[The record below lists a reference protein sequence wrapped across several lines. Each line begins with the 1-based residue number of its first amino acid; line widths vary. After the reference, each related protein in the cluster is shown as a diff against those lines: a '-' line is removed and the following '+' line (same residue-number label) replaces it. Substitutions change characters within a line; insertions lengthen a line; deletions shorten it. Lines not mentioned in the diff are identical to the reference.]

1 MIPGLRQPV
10 LHCGTM
16 GTACCGLFRRT
27 MKGVS
32 MNAGTDLRPILG
44 AMLIASVVL
53 IIVNAILFSRSRV
66 YEKGRQSQQ
75 DTPRTVAIILGIV
88 GALAWTVV
96 LWPVMTGSASGAY
109 VIRVNGVVT
118 SGGFLN
124 LMYGLVPLFIAG
136 LVLISLPLLI
146 GRGLWN
152 IRNKSADQKRA
163 GKPGVGLLVL
173 SIFVSIAIPAIFLV
187 LSGREPVLPVPA
199 ESDGEGYL
207 YSL

>member
-1 MIPGLRQPV
+1 
-10 LHCGTM
+10 
-16 GTACCGLFRRT
+16 
-27 MKGVS
+27 

-75 DTPRTVAIILGIV
+75 DTPGTVAIILGIV

-173 SIFVSIAIPAIFLV
+173 SIFALVAGIIFVGTVISFINSPGAQISPVGTTVSAAIGVVCIVLGIVGIARYIR
-187 LSGREPVLPVPA
+187 GTRR
-199 ESDGEGYL
+199 G
-207 YSL
+207 